1 MSELSNKIYKTN
13 ELLDCYI
20 KRVDTEV
27 PMTIQDMVDLKAQPA
42 DEIWYNSDDKVTLKT
57 NNYVV
62 SHTWSCGR
70 GIVKASGRNIHS
82 WFRGTKVNWLS
93 FGSNFTNIANEESVL
108 AEASNCIIGFPEH
121 YTNCPKNMLQDN
133 QQMTSLNGGLP
144 YIISDK
150 ISSIGNGAFSYLY
163 INQQHNSHIYIP
175 SNITSI
181 EQYAF
186 QYAYLGSISIPNTVT
201 TIGSNAFGGITSS
214 QPTTIYCEFA
224 ENAVSGAPWGGTNS
238 TIYYNSW
245 LLTKDQKPMI
255 HNVPDS
261 ITLYADEN
269 VEGTQYMELTLDV
282 AEGATVTAGTNLT
295 LVDTPTAG
303 KRNICVCRW
312 SGGVCKL
319 YVTIV
324 EDLPQA

>member
-27 PMTIQDMVDLKAQPA
+27 PMKIQDMVDLKAQPA
-42 DEIWYNSDDKVTLKT
+42 DEIWYNSDHKVTLKN
-57 NNYVV
+57 NNYVD

-70 GIVKASGRNIHS
+70 GIVKVSDSKIHS
-82 WFRGTKVNWLS
+82 WFSGTNVNWLS
-93 FGSNFTNIANEESVL
+93 FGSNFTDISNEEYVL
-108 AEASNCIIGFPEH
+108 SEASKCIIGFPEH
-121 YTNCPKNMLQDN
+121 YTNCPKCMLFNN
-133 QQMTSLNGGLP
+133 QNMTSLNGGLP

-150 ISSIGNGAFSYLY
+150 ISSIGNGAFSFLNIKKKYNL
-163 INQQHNSHIYIP
+163 HIYIP

-181 EQYAF
+181 EQEAF
-186 QYAYLGSISIPNTVT
+186 QYTYLGSISIPNTVT
-201 TIGSNAFGGITSS
+201 TIGSNAFGGIPSS
-214 QPTTIYCEFA
+214 HPTTIYCEFA
-224 ENAVSGAPWGGTNS
+224 ENAVTGAPWGGTNS

-282 AEGATVTAGTNLT
+282 ATGATVTAGSNLT
-295 LVDTPTAG
+295 LVDTPEAG
-303 KRNICVCRW
+303 MRNICIVRW
-312 SGGVCKL
+312 SGGTAKL

>member
-1 MSELSNKIYKTN
+1 MSELSNKIDKTN

-20 KRVDTEV
+20 KSVNIEV
-27 PMTIQDMVDLKAQPA
+27 PITIQDMVDLKAQPA
-42 DEIWYNSDDKVTLKT
+42 DEIWYNANHKVTLK
-57 NNYVV
+57 NANYGV

-70 GIVKASGRNIHS
+70 GIVKASDSKIHS
-82 WFRGTKVNWLS
+82 WFSRTKVNWLS
-93 FGSNFTNIANEESVL
+93 FGSKFTDIANEEGVL

-121 YTNCPKNMLQDN
+121 YTNCPKSMLQNN
-133 QQMTSLNGGLP
+133 QFMTSLNGGLP

-150 ISSIGNGAFSYLY
+150 ISSIGKGAFSYLY
-163 INQQHNSHIYIP
+163 INQQHNSHICIP

-181 EQYAF
+181 EQDAF
-186 QYAYLGSISIPNTVT
+186 QYTYLGSISIPNTVT

-245 LLTKDQKPMI
+245 LLTKNQKPMI

-261 ITLYADEN
+261 LTLYAEEN
-269 VEGTQYMELTLDV
+269 VEGTQYMELTLDI
-282 AEGATVTAGTNLT
+282 ASGATVTAGTNLT

-303 KRNICVCRW
+303 KRNICVVRW
-312 SGGVCKL
+312 SNGVAKL

>member
-27 PMTIQDMVDLKAQPA
+27 PMTIKDMVNLKAQPA
-42 DEIWYNSDDKVTLKT
+42 DEIWYNSDNKVTLK
-57 NNYVV
+57 NNYYVV

-70 GIVKASGRNIHS
+70 GIVKVSDSKIHS
-82 WFRGTKVNWLS
+82 WFSKTRVNWLS
-93 FGSNFTNIANEESVL
+93 FGSKFTDIANEEYVL
-108 AEASNCIIGFPEH
+108 SEASKCIIGFPEH
-121 YTNCPKNMLQDN
+121 YTNCPKYMLFNN
-133 QQMTSLNGGLP
+133 QIMTSLNGGLP

-150 ISSIGNGAFSYLY
+150 ISSIGKGAFAYLN
-163 INQQHNSHIYIP
+163 INKQHDSHICIP

-181 EQYAF
+181 EQEAF
-186 QYAYLGSISIPNTVT
+186 QYTYLGSISIPNTVT

-214 QPTTIYCEFA
+214 HPTTIYCEFA
-224 ENAVSGAPWGGTNS
+224 ENAVTGAPWGGTNS

-255 HNVPDS
+255 HNVPDF

-282 AEGATVTAGTNLT
+282 ATGATVTAGTNLT

-303 KRNICVCRW
+303 KRNICVVRW
-312 SGGVCKL
+312 SNGVAKL